1 MKLPLFLALFAL
13 YAFGFPSASLGE
25 ETNQPNILV
34 IISDDMGYADVGL
47 HGSKIP
53 TPNLDKLIGDGVKL
67 DRFYVNPQCSA
78 TRMTM
83 LTGRN
88 SARYGVRG
96 AIRRGTGIP
105 DSVTTLPRILQQ
117 AGYQTWL
124 CGKWHVGSEP
134 DFHPQRK
141 GFDSFYG
148 FLGGGVEYFQPSG
161 SRRADWQRDGKAVVE
176 EGYSTDLL
184 ASEAIRLIEKR
195 QAEKPFYL
203 QLAFNAP
210 HSTLAAPADVIE
222 TMRAT
227 VGDSQATY
235 AAVIT
240 LMDRAIGRVLAALDT
255 AGVGDDT
262 LVLFFNDNG
271 AHARRGP
278 RVHYSSNAPLSG
290 GKSFVA
296 EGGIRVLAG
305 MRWPGMLKPGTTS
318 VQLTGGMDML
328 PTLCAAAGVELPPD
342 FAPTLDGKNVW
353 AALRSGTVVERNPMV
368 ILDDNGGIAVLM
380 DEWKVTTNSRGS
392 ALYNVVQDPGEQK
405 DLAIEKP
412 KILNALLGVAAP
424 FEPFK

>member
-1 MKLPLFLALFAL
+1 MKLISILALL
-13 YAFGFPSASLGE
+13 SGFSAAILAQ
-25 ETNQPNILV
+25 ETNKPNLLV
-34 IISDDMGYADVGL
+34 IISDDMGYADVGV
-47 HGSKIP
+47 HGSNIP
-53 TPNLDKLIGDGVKL
+53 TPNLDKLVGDGVKL

-96 AIRRGTGIP
+96 AIPRGLGIP
-105 DSVTTLPRILQQ
+105 DSITTLPQILQL

-124 CGKWHVGSEP
+124 CGKWHVGAEP
-134 DFHPQRK
+134 HYHPQKK

-148 FLGGGVEYFQPSG
+148 HLGGGVDYYTHRG
-161 SRRADWQRDGKAVVE
+161 NRRPDWQRDGKAVVE

-195 QAEKPFYL
+195 KTDQPFYL

-210 HSTLAAPADVIE
+210 HTPLAAPAEVIDA
-222 TMRAT
+222 MRGK
-227 VGDSQATY
+227 VPEGHETY

-240 LMDRAIGRVLAALDT
+240 LMDRAIGEVLKTLAKS
-255 AGVGDDT
+255 GVADDT
-262 LVLFFNDNG
+262 LVVFFNDNG

-296 EGGIRVLAG
+296 EGGIRVLAS
-305 MRWPGMLKPGTTS
+305 MRWPGTLKPGTVS
-318 VQLTGGMDML
+318 RQLTGGVDLL
-328 PTLCAAAGVELPPD
+328 PTLCAAAEVELPSD
-342 FAPTLDGKNVW
+342 LVKHLDGENVW
-353 AALRSGTVVERNPMV
+353 EALRSGSVVERNPIV
-368 ILDDNGGIAVLM
+368 ILDESGGIAVLM
-380 DEWKVTTNSRGS
+380 DDWKMTTYSRGS
-392 ALYNVVQDPGEQK
+392 ALYNVVKDPSEQN
-405 DLAIEKP
+405 DLAAEKP
-412 KILNALLGVAAP
+412 KILNALRGVAEP